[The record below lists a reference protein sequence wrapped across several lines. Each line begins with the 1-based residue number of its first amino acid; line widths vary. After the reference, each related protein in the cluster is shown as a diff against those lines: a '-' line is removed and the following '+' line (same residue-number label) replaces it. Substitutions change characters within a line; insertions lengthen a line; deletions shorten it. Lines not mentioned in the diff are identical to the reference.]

1 MTDAMTNG
9 SATPDQLAI
18 LEAEIRAAAPSA
30 PEEVQFEP
38 TAPNVAAV
46 NAGDTIHY
54 CAIAA
59 ETIRKTGDEFFEVGR
74 AFQAEAHKLADDV
87 ETHGAALQSSLEKL
101 KEHSADRL
109 ALFERERAILQGFV
123 LPGLPVERR

>member
-1 MTDAMTNG
+1 MTDMLTNG
-9 SATPDQLAI
+9 AATTDQLAI

-30 PEEVQFEP
+30 SEEERFEP
-38 TAPNVAAV
+38 TPPNVAAV

-74 AFQAEAHKLADDV
+74 AFQAEAHKLADDI
-87 ETHGAALQSSLEKL
+87 EKNGAALQSSLEQL
-101 KEHSADRL
+101 KEHSANRS
-109 ALFERERAILQGFV
+109 AMFERERAILQGFV
-123 LPGLPVERR
+123 LPGLPVER